1 MPFRLRGPWPRMVA
15 GCAAIAG
22 LSLLLPSAPTTDPW
36 GWIVWGR
43 EVLHLDLST
52 VVPGPPSWKPLPV
65 LVTTPLA
72 LTGAAAPA
80 LWLFVARLG
89 ALGSL
94 VVAAR
99 LSARL
104 AGPWA
109 AVIAVAG
116 LVLSTDW
123 LRAFA
128 HGYTEPLAVGLLLA
142 AVDQHLSERPR
153 RALALAALAALTRP
167 EALLAVAVYGAV
179 QWRRGT
185 LAPAFVAA
193 VVAAVAALWIVPDWI
208 GSGDPLH
215 GAHVARLTAT
225 SGLAATL
232 HAVRQGAT
240 ILPWPL
246 TLTGAAG
253 AAIALRRRD
262 ARVTGIA
269 AAAVVWGAVATAL
282 MLAGYPALGRFF
294 MLPAGLWC
302 VVGAVGAVWLV
313 AAAREPRSR
322 VLVATALAIVAL
334 PFVLVRGEHSAQEF
348 ADATGRAE
356 LESQLMGAVERT
368 EPALRAC
375 GGPAMPSR
383 LTWMKGAVAW
393 ELGVPLDRV
402 HAVRTWGSRTYLQR
416 LSDSD
421 ARPLPW
427 PTEQRVVRVG
437 PAVTHGSGFL
447 DPFANARLRIPGTPE
462 TVAAADGR
470 WRVVEHSCGRARSS

>member
-1 MPFRLRGPWPRMVA
+1 VFA
-15 GCAAIAG
+15 ACAALAG
-22 LSLLLPSAPTTDPW
+22 LSLLIPSAPTTDPW

-43 EVLHLDLST
+43 EVLHLDLNT

-65 LVTTPLA
+65 LITTPLA
-72 LTGAAAPA
+72 LTGAAAPT

-89 ALGSL
+89 ALAAL
-94 VVAAR
+94 AVAAR
-99 LSARL
+99 VAGRL
-104 AGPWA
+104 AGRWA

-128 HGYTEPLAVGLLLA
+128 HGYTEPLVVGLLLA

-153 RALALAALAALTRP
+153 RALGLAALAALARP

-179 QWRRGT
+179 QWRRGRLS
-185 LAPAFVAA
+185 LAVVAA
-193 VVAAVAALWIVPDWI
+193 VVAGVAALWIVPDWI

-215 GAHVARLTAT
+215 AGHVAGLVEG

-232 HAVRQGAT
+232 HAVRQGTT

-246 TLTGAAG
+246 ALTGVAG

-262 ARVTGIA
+262 ARIVGIA
-269 AAAVVWGAVATAL
+269 AAAITWGALATAL

-294 MLPAGLWC
+294 TLPAGLWC
-302 VVGAVGAVWLV
+302 VVGAAGAVWLV
-313 AAAREPRSR
+313 GAAREPRSR
-322 VLVATALAIVAL
+322 VLVATALALAAL
-334 PFVLVRGEHSAQEF
+334 PFVFVRAEHSAQEF
-348 ADATGRAE
+348 ADATGRAR
-356 LESQLMGAVERT
+356 LESQLIDAVERT

-375 GGPAMPSR
+375 GGPAMPAR

-402 HAVRTWGSRTYLQR
+402 RGVRTWGSRTYLAR
-416 LSDSD
+416 LSDAD

-427 PTEQRVVRVG
+427 PSEQRVVRVG
-437 PAVTHGSGFL
+437 PGVTHGSGFL
-447 DPFANARLRIPGTPE
+447 DPFANARLRIPGAPE

-470 WRVVEHSCGRARSS
+470 WRVVELSCGRPRSS

>member
-1 MPFRLRGPWPRMVA
+1 MVA
-15 GCAAIAG
+15 GCVVLAA
-22 LSLLLPSAPTTDPW
+22 LSLLVPSAPTTDPW

-52 VVPGPPSWKPLPV
+52 VVPGPPSWTPLPV

-72 LTGAAAPA
+72 LTGAAAPT

-109 AVIAVAG
+109 AAIAVAG

-128 HGYTEPLAVGLLLA
+128 HGYTEPLAIGLLLA
-142 AVDQHLSERPR
+142 AVDQHLSDRPT
-153 RALALAALAALTRP
+153 RALSLAALAALTRP
-167 EALLAVAVYGAV
+167 EALALVAVYGAI
-179 QWRRGT
+179 QWRRGRV
-185 LAPAFVAA
+185 APGFSAAA
-193 VVAAVAALWIVPDWI
+193 VAGVAALWIVPDWI
-208 GSGDPLH
+208 GSGDPFH

-225 SGLAATL
+225 TGLGATL
-232 HAVRQGAT
+232 DALRAGAV

-246 TLTGAAG
+246 ALTGVAG
-253 AAIALRRRD
+253 LAIALRRRD
-262 ARVTGIA
+262 QRVVGIA
-269 AAAVVWGAVATAL
+269 AVAGAWGALATAL

-294 MLPAGLWC
+294 MLPAGIWC

-313 AAAREPRSR
+313 RAAPEPRAR
-322 VLVATALAIVAL
+322 VPVAVALAVVAL
-334 PFVLVRGEHSAQEF
+334 PFVLIRAEGSAQEF
-348 ADATGRAE
+348 ADATGRAR
-356 LESQLMGAVERT
+356 LESQLMAAVGRT

-375 GGPAMPSR
+375 GGPGMPAR

-393 ELGVPLDRV
+393 ELDLPLSAV
-402 HAVRTWGSRTYLQR
+402 HPVRTWGSRRYLQR
-416 LSDSD
+416 LSDAD
-421 ARPLPW
+421 ERPPPLL
-427 PTEQRVVRVG
+427 TAQSVVTVG
-437 PAVTHGSGFL
+437 AAVTRDSGFL
-447 DPFANARLRIPGTPE
+447 DPFGNARLRIPGRRE
-462 TVAAADGR
+462 TVASTDGR
-470 WRVVEHSCGRARSS
+470 WRVLEQTCRRSRSS